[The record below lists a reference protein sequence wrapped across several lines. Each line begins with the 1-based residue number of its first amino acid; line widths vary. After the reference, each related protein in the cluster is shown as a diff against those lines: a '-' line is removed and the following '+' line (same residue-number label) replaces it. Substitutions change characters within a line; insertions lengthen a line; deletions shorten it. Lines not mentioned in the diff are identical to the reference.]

1 MKSLYILKM
10 GDAPLD
16 LIIDH
21 GDYEDQFLT
30 ALNLPP
36 DAARLVN
43 VPLGGAL
50 PKMDDAAGFV
60 ITGSLSN
67 ITENADWMQKAA
79 AWTRRAV
86 ASGLPMM
93 GVCFGHQLMGWAHGA
108 QVDFNPNGP
117 EYGTVEIELT
127 DEGMEDELL
136 EGLSSPFNAQ
146 AAHGQ
151 SVLSLPD
158 GAVRLA
164 YNDHEQ
170 FHALRYGKAAWSFQF
185 HPEWNARIMRDVLN
199 AHRDDLTAKGQEPDF
214 LISMVEPTPGASAI
228 MDRFAALVS
237 ENLDLF

>member
-10 GDAPLD
+10 GDAPMD

-21 GDYEDQFLT
+21 GDYEDQFLI

-43 VPLGGAL
+43 VPHGGTL
-50 PKMDDAAGFV
+50 PQMDDAAGFV

-67 ITENADWMQKAA
+67 VTENADWMQQAA

-86 ASGLPMM
+86 SSGLPMM

-108 QVDFNPNGP
+108 KVDFNANGP

-127 DEGMEDELL
+127 DEGYQEALL

-151 SVLSLPD
+151 SLLSLPD

-164 YNDHEQ
+164 YNDHES

-199 AHRDDLTAKGQEPDF
+199 VHREDLARKGQEPEF